1 MNTPARP
8 TSTAAIVS
16 LVFGILSW
24 VLLPFVG
31 AVVAVVAGHMARAE
45 IRRASGAIDGD
56 GLAVGGLVLGWLHLA
71 SMLLFV
77 LAVFLFFGGVA
88 FLAGLAGMHAH

>member
-1 MNTPARP
+1 MNAAARP

-31 AVVAVVAGHMARAE
+31 AVVAVIAGHMARAE
-45 IRRASGAIDGD
+45 IRRANGAMDGD
-56 GLAVGGLVLGWLHLA
+56 GLAIGGLVLGWLHLA
-71 SMLLFV
+71 SMLLFL
-77 LAVFLFFGGVA
+77 LAVFVFFGGLA